1 MTGQE
6 IEEYKKIMQERYP
19 EIKEGT
25 LDIELDGDYVEL
37 NLGIRL
43 LFVYQLFCDKHRTL
57 YHLGTFRCKQP
68 LFPCIG
74 LSLIGGNIAVEQ
86 LTADV
91 RAVLPCFIFLAYQQL
106 SQKYYITADYPF
118 F

>member
-1 MTGQE
+1 MIKTGKSPPDMTGQE

-43 LFVYQLFCDKHRTL
+43 LFV
-57 YHLGTFRCKQP
+57 
-68 LFPCIG
+68 
-74 LSLIGGNIAVEQ
+74 
-86 LTADV
+86 
-91 RAVLPCFIFLAYQQL
+91 
-106 SQKYYITADYPF
+106 
-118 F
+118 